1 MTKQFIRVL
10 TLLSLTVAL
19 MTCSENQNERPELTF
34 DTKSHIFNKSL
45 SAEMIRYFAKNNYEK
60 RCYKFEFYFCP
71 PLDEVW
77 QMQVTTD
84 VCKDPPEIISISE
97 CFEIFECDPSTPD
110 LGDVDCT
117 TDDGYPGTQK
127 KICDKGKIKYTD
139 CTSVCSEEICD

>member
-10 TLLSLTVAL
+10 TLLLLTVAL
-19 MTCSENQNERPELTF
+19 MTCSESQNERAELTF

-45 SAEMIRYFAKNNYEK
+45 SPEMIHYFAKNNYEK

-97 CFEIFECDPSTPD
+97 HTG
-110 LGDVDCT
+110 LGRC
-117 TDDGYPGTQK
+117 
-127 KICDKGKIKYTD
+127 
-139 CTSVCSEEICD
+139 